1 MIDAWPPVP
10 YQRRDIQ
17 TLIKQVDDLIW
28 DVSKVDPVS
37 TALLGLVK
45 TELATR
51 KAIEDGTVSA
61 FPSPSLQG
69 SLSPHGR

>member
-45 TELATR
+45 TELTTR
-51 KAIEDGTVSA
+51 KAIEDRAVSA
-61 FPSPSLQG
+61 FPSPSSRG
-69 SLSPHGR
+69 SFSPHGR